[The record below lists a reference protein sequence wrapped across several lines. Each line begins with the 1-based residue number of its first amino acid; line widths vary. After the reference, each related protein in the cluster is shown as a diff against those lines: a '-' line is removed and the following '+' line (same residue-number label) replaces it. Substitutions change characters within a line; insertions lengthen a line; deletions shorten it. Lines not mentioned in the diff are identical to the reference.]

1 MAAEKKDKPDPDH
14 RGRSW
19 QALEAERQRRL
30 VDASERLQDAILGAW
45 RPELLPETPPEGP
58 HG

>member
-1 MAAEKKDKPDPDH
+1 MAAEKNDKPAADH

-30 VDASERLQDAILGAW
+30 VDASERLQGAILGAW
-45 RPELLPETPPEGP
+45 RPELVARYGQR
-58 HG
+58 GA